1 MSILNKLQRD
11 GSVLSRGNGST
22 PATPDFPVSKLHNT
36 YSLDGSPNQTDKPSP
51 STLDLEGKTPTKYK
65 DNLPQ

>member
-11 GSVLSRGNGST
+11 GSILSKGNGAT
-22 PATPDFPVSKLHNT
+22 PTTPDFTTSKLHNT
-36 YSLDGSPNQTDKPSP
+36 YSLDGVPNQLDKPSP
-51 STLDLEGKTPTKYK
+51 STLDLDGKTPAKYI